1 MLFVEQH
8 EAVIR
13 LTAFAGIFLIM
24 ALLEIAMPRKTR
36 VAAKGMRWFTNI
48 SLVIIN
54 TFALRLIMPILAV
67 GMAHYADERGWGLLA
82 IADLPIWI
90 EIIIAFLLLDML
102 IYAQHVAFHKV
113 PIFWRVHKV
122 HHADRDL
129 DVTSGARFHPVEA
142 VLSMAY
148 KLLCIAL
155 IGPAAFAVF
164 LFEVVLN
171 AASMFNHANVRLPLG
186 FDRLLRLFVV
196 TPDMHRVHH
205 SVIERETNSNYGFF
219 LTVWDRMFGTYIA
232 QPEKGHD
239 EMTIGLSEYQDSK
252 PDKLIWSLL
261 IPFSRNRNAII
272 KTGGNSVEERR
283 PVFKSD

>member
-36 VAAKGMRWFTNI
+36 VAAKGVRWFTNI

-219 LTVWDRMFGTYIA
+219 LTIWDRMFGTYIA

>member
-1 MLFVEQH
+1 MSSLDQY
-8 EAVIR
+8 EAMIR
-13 LTAFAGIFLIM
+13 LSAFAGIFLIM
-24 ALLEIAMPRKTR
+24 AILEIAIPRRKR
-36 VAAKGMRWFTNI
+36 VLAKGIRWFTNI
-48 SLVIIN
+48 SLVIVD
-54 TFALRLIMPILAV
+54 TLALRLIMPILAV
-67 GMAHYADERGWGLLA
+67 GMADYAAGRGWGMLA
-82 IADLPIWI
+82 LVDLPLWI

-102 IYAQHVAFHKV
+102 IYAQHIAFHKI
-113 PIFWRVHKV
+113 PFLWRFHKV

-142 VLSMAY
+142 VISMAY
-148 KLLCIAL
+148 KLLCITL

-186 FDRLLRLFVV
+186 LDRAVRLFIV

-205 SVIERETNSNYGFF
+205 SVIERETNSNYSFF
-219 LTVWDRMFGTYIA
+219 LTLWDRMFGTYIA

-239 EMTIGLSEYQDSK
+239 DMIIGLSEYQDDK
-252 PDKLIWSLL
+252 PANLIWSLI
-261 IPFSRNRNAII
+261 IPFVRNRHAQI
-272 KTGGNSVEERR
+272 KTGGHSEEERR

>member
-219 LTVWDRMFGTYIA
+219 LTIWDRMFGTYIA

>member
-48 SLVIIN
+48 SLVVIN

-67 GMAHYADERGWGLLA
+67 GMAHYADARGWGLLA
-82 IADLPIWI
+82 IADLPVWI

-186 FDRLLRLFVV
+186 FDRLLRLFIV

-219 LTVWDRMFGTYIA
+219 LTIWDRMFGTYIA

-239 EMTIGLSEYQDSK
+239 DMTIGLSEYQDSK

-261 IPFSRNRNAII
+261 IPFSRNKDAK

>member
-1 MLFVEQH
+1 MSFLEQY
-8 EAVIR
+8 EAIVR
-13 LTAFAGIFLIM
+13 LSAFAGIFLIM
-24 ALLEIAMPRKTR
+24 AVLEIAMPRKKR
-36 VAAKGMRWFTNI
+36 VLSKGARWFTNI
-48 SLVIIN
+48 SLVIVN
-54 TFALRLIMPILAV
+54 TLALRLIMPILAV
-67 GMAHYADERGWGLLA
+67 GMADYAAGRGWGLLA
-82 IADLPIWI
+82 LVDLPIWA

-102 IYAQHVAFHKV
+102 IYAQHIAFHKIPV
-113 PIFWRVHKV
+113 FWRFHKV

-129 DVTSGARFHPVEA
+129 DVTSGARFHPVES

-171 AASMFNHANVRLPLG
+171 AASMFNHANVRLPLR
-186 FDRLLRLFVV
+186 FDRALRLFIV

-205 SVIERETNSNYGFF
+205 SVIERETNSNYSFF
-219 LTVWDRMFGTYIA
+219 LTIWDRMFRTYIA

-239 EMTIGLSEYQDSK
+239 AMTIGLSEYQDRK
-252 PDKLIWSLL
+252 PANLIWSL
-261 IPFSRNRNAII
+261 IVPFMRNKDAET

>member
-1 MLFVEQH
+1 MLFVEQY
-8 EAVIR
+8 EAIIR

-54 TFALRLIMPILAV
+54 TLALRLIMPILAV
-67 GMAHYADERGWGLLA
+67 GMAHYADARGWGLLA
-82 IADLPIWI
+82 VADLPIWI

-186 FDRLLRLFVV
+186 FDRLLRLFIV

-219 LTVWDRMFGTYIA
+219 LTIWDHMFGTYIA

-239 EMTIGLSEYQDSK
+239 DMTIGLSEYQDSK

-261 IPFSRNRNAII
+261 IPFSRNKDAEI

>member
-1 MLFVEQH
+1 MLFVEQY
-8 EAVIR
+8 EAIIR
-13 LTAFAGIFLIM
+13 LSAFAGIFLIM

-67 GMAHYADERGWGLLA
+67 GMAHYADARGWGLLA

-90 EIIIAFLLLDML
+90 EIIIAFLLLDMF

-186 FDRLLRLFVV
+186 FDRLLRLFIV

-219 LTVWDRMFGTYIA
+219 LTIWDRMFGTYIA

-239 EMTIGLSEYQDSK
+239 DMTIGLSEYQDSK

-261 IPFSRNRNAII
+261 IPFSRNRDAKI
-272 KTGGNSVEERR
+272 KTGGNSIEERR